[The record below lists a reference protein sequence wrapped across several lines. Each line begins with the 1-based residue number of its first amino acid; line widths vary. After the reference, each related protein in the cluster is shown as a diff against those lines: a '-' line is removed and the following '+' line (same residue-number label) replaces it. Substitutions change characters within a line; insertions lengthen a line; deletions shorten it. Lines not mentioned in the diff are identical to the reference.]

1 MKLRT
6 TAALLLC
13 ALSLNARALDFG
25 GIPPEE
31 ISVYVKDLQS
41 GRIIEEHRADES
53 MNPASTMKLVTAFA
67 AFRALGRDYR
77 WTTELKSDGRVNGDT
92 LEGDIY
98 WVGSGDPML
107 DQDGLVAL
115 QQQLRDKGIVHING
129 RLVLDRSVW
138 GETGSAD
145 DFGSDADEAFMT
157 APDPNMLAYKV
168 VWVKPER
175 GTAGGVDI
183 TTNPPLPEIALKN
196 QVSITGSAAGCNA
209 LQNYMRARYTG
220 GVLHASGKI
229 PESCLGQEM
238 FVNMLSMQVYAEK
251 SFVNQWRKAGGTISD
266 GLKTAAAPAG
276 AAVLAGSQSKP
287 LAEVLTEMNK
297 HSNNL
302 IARTVFLKLGEHSS
316 DGLTVQ
322 AAKNTVRNELAA
334 AGVDNVGQLVLENG
348 SGLSRKERATARM
361 LGQVLEKAYFS
372 PFKQDFVNTLP
383 IAGTDGTLKKR
394 FRQAGLPLRLKTGT
408 LKDVRA
414 LAGYWLGENPKIV
427 VVLINSSRS
436 NGYLKDMDKMV
447 SRIVLPGGDDWVE
460 AGLLCEKRQAV

>member
-183 TTNPPLPEIALKN
+183 
-196 QVSITGSAAGCNA
+196 
-209 LQNYMRARYTG
+209 
-220 GVLHASGKI
+220 
-229 PESCLGQEM
+229 
-238 FVNMLSMQVYAEK
+238 
-251 SFVNQWRKAGGTISD
+251 
-266 GLKTAAAPAG
+266 
-276 AAVLAGSQSKP
+276 
-287 LAEVLTEMNK
+287 
-297 HSNNL
+297 
-302 IARTVFLKLGEHSS
+302 
-316 DGLTVQ
+316 
-322 AAKNTVRNELAA
+322 
-334 AGVDNVGQLVLENG
+334 
-348 SGLSRKERATARM
+348 
-361 LGQVLEKAYFS
+361 
-372 PFKQDFVNTLP
+372 
-383 IAGTDGTLKKR
+383 
-394 FRQAGLPLRLKTGT
+394 
-408 LKDVRA
+408 
-414 LAGYWLGENPKIV
+414 
-427 VVLINSSRS
+427 
-436 NGYLKDMDKMV
+436 
-447 SRIVLPGGDDWVE
+447 
-460 AGLLCEKRQAV
+460 

>member
-145 DFGSDADEAFMT
+145 DFGSDAGEAFMT

-209 LQNYMRARYTG
+209 LQNYMRARYT
-220 GVLHASGKI
+220 ACCT
-229 PESCLGQEM
+229 P
-238 FVNMLSMQVYAEK
+238 
-251 SFVNQWRKAGGTISD
+251 
-266 GLKTAAAPAG
+266 AA
-276 AAVLAGSQSKP
+276 K
-287 LAEVLTEMNK
+287 
-297 HSNNL
+297 
-302 IARTVFLKLGEHSS
+302 FLKAASVRKCSS
-316 DGLTVQ
+316 ICCLCKFMPKKASSING
-322 AAKNTVRNELAA
+322 VRRAVRFQTA
-334 AGVDNVGQLVLENG
+334 
-348 SGLSRKERATARM
+348 SR
-361 LGQVLEKAYFS
+361 
-372 PFKQDFVNTLP
+372 
-383 IAGTDGTLKKR
+383 
-394 FRQAGLPLRLKTGT
+394 PLRHLPAPPSSP
-408 LKDVRA
+408 VRSPNR
-414 LAGYWLGENPKIV
+414 WPK
-427 VVLINSSRS
+427 
-436 NGYLKDMDKMV
+436 
-447 SRIVLPGGDDWVE
+447 
-460 AGLLCEKRQAV
+460 C

>member
-115 QQQLRDKGIVHING
+115 QQQLRDKGIVHIHG

-145 DFGSDADEAFMT
+145 DFGSDAGEAFMT

-168 VWVKPER
+168 VWIKPER
-175 GTAGGVDI
+175 GT
-183 TTNPPLPEIALKN
+183 
-196 QVSITGSAAGCNA
+196 
-209 LQNYMRARYTG
+209 
-220 GVLHASGKI
+220 
-229 PESCLGQEM
+229 
-238 FVNMLSMQVYAEK
+238 
-251 SFVNQWRKAGGTISD
+251 
-266 GLKTAAAPAG
+266 AG

-334 AGVDNVGQLVLENG
+334 AGVDNIGQLVLENG